1 MLNKNQPID
10 HIEYVTEVMS
20 QKPMLLKTE
29 TTESLKY
36 LEIIP
41 NNNCWNNFNYV
52 IFKINFQSYVA
63 KHMVNLKYNVQLK
76 ISCHFLWNV
85 IYNVKNV
92 RYHQITWNYDL

>member
-41 NNNCWNNFNYV
+41 NNNC
-52 IFKINFQSYVA
+52 
-63 KHMVNLKYNVQLK
+63 
-76 ISCHFLWNV
+76 
-85 IYNVKNV
+85 
-92 RYHQITWNYDL
+92 